1 MDRQKWFLKVATT
14 MENKITLSAPELED
28 LDFLYELENNQ
39 KLWKYS
45 QTRVPIS
52 KTTLKAY
59 LENISKE
66 PNLYADQI
74 RFIIKNKDR
83 NIGCID
89 LFEIDNLNKKA
100 GVGICILETHRNKG
114 YAKQALEQILTFS
127 GEHLMLNQ
135 IYAETLVDNIGS
147 SSLFEACK
155 FERVAELKQWRQ
167 NQHGFQDVY
176 LYQFLLSS

>member
-1 MDRQKWFLKVATT
+1 

-89 LFEIDNLNKKA
+89 LFEIDNLNKK
-100 GVGICILETHRNKG
+100 
-114 YAKQALEQILTFS
+114 S
-127 GEHLMLNQ
+127 GCWN
-135 IYAETLVDNIGS
+135 
-147 SSLFEACK
+147 
-155 FERVAELKQWRQ
+155 
-167 NQHGFQDVY
+167 
-176 LYQFLLSS
+176 LYFGDPSK